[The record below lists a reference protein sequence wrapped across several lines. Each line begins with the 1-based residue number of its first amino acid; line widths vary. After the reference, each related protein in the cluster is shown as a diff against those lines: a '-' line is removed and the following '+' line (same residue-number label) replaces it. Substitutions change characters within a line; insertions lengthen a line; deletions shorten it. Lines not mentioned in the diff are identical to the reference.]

1 MLTDIPLSSFENK
14 DKIIFNVKFKHSR
27 YLKYLFLFFLSAF
40 IGTLSFYLFLKS
52 NILLLYFN
60 FLIFLLLLLAVTPY
74 IFHIYVTFFE
84 QKQVSDRIES
94 DIEF

>member
-1 MLTDIPLSSFENK
+1 MFTDIPLSSYENK
-14 DKIIFNVKFKHSR
+14 DKVIFNVKFKYSR

-40 IGTLSFYLFLKS
+40 IGTLSCYLFLKS

-60 FLIFLLLLLAVTPY
+60 FLTFIILLINVIPC